1 VPSATHD
8 LAESATALPDSN
20 EAASPQI
27 GLPVELTEAVIGRP
41 RGHRHGTESSDK
53 MPQAIVDPIE
63 LRRFAQNL
71 KKFNQELEER
81 LTSLRAQ
88 LHSLGATWRDQE
100 HKKFVED
107 FDEHM
112 KVIAKYIEA
121 TNQHAP
127 YLLRK
132 AERIE
137 EYLQQR

>member
-1 VPSATHD
+1 
-8 LAESATALPDSN
+8 
-20 EAASPQI
+20 
-27 GLPVELTEAVIGRP
+27 
-41 RGHRHGTESSDK
+41 

-88 LHSLGATWRDQE
+88 LHALSATWRDQE

-112 KVIAKYIEA
+112 KVIAKYIDA

>member
-1 VPSATHD
+1 MS
-8 LAESATALPDSN
+8 
-20 EAASPQI
+20 
-27 GLPVELTEAVIGRP
+27 
-41 RGHRHGTESSDK
+41 
-53 MPQAIVDPIE
+53 QAIVDPIE

-88 LHSLGATWRDQE
+88 LHSLGASWRDQE

-107 FDEHM
+107 FEEHM
-112 KVIAKYIEA
+112 KVIALYVEF
-121 TNQHAP
+121 TNVHGT

-132 AERIE
+132 ADRIV

>member
-1 VPSATHD
+1 MLYAFLCD
-8 LAESATALPDSN
+8 NYN
-20 EAASPQI
+20 EVVTRTPRPFQV
-27 GLPVELTEAVIGRP
+27 GAV
-41 RGHRHGTESSDK
+41 

-63 LRRFAQNL
+63 LRRFAHNL

-88 LHSLGATWRDQE
+88 LNALGSTWRDQE

-112 KVIAKYIEA
+112 KVIGKYVEA
-121 TNQHAP
+121 TNEHAP